1 MVREKRQTKASVH
14 YVNNKEFTAAI
25 IAHNESCKVAE
36 ANNEEKPRITEY
48 IGECIYK
55 IATRLSTKPNFINY
69 SYRDEMISDGIQN
82 CLQYAHNFDPEK
94 SKNPFAYFTQIIYYA
109 FIRRIA
115 VEKKQVHVK
124 NMMIEKQSYE
134 SFVTME
140 GDDTVYNIDLPYD
153 VLLNQL
159 DHNVEVR
166 ETKKQET
173 KKKGLEI
180 FMEKDV

>member
-1 MVREKRQTKASVH
+1 MTEKKKKPH
-14 YVNNKEFTAAI
+14 YVNNKEFLQAMI
-25 IAHNESCKVAE
+25 EWNNRCKE
-36 ANNEEKPRITEY
+36 AKKEGKPQPPITNY
-48 IGECIYK
+48 IGECFLK
-55 IATRLSTKPNFINY
+55 IANHLSYRPNFINY